1 MKLKS
6 IPLKTLAELD
16 IQREA
21 GHLAAL
27 TLKRV
32 AAMVSPGI
40 TTRELDDY
48 AGLTMRMLGVTSAFL
63 NYMGYPAQCCI
74 SINEQVIHG
83 IPGPRTI
90 QEGDV
95 VSIDVGVWHR
105 DFVGDN
111 AVTLMVGACSP
122 DVHRLVDG
130 TRKAL
135 EAGVAQCRP
144 GNRLGDVSHAIEVVA
159 NEHRLGIVREFVGH
173 GCGRALHEEPQIP
186 NFGSSGRGPILRP
199 GMVLCLE
206 PMLNL
211 GARAVK
217 TLDDGWTIVTRDGK
231 PSAHFEH
238 MVAITEAGP
247 EILTPR

>member
-1 MKLKS
+1 MKS
-6 IPLKTLAELD
+6 IPIKTAAELD

-21 GHLAAL
+21 GRRAAL
-27 TLKRV
+27 TLRRV
-32 AAMVSPGI
+32 AEMVKPGV
-40 TTRELDDY
+40 TTQELDDY
-48 AGLTMRMLGVTSAFL
+48 AGLTMKMLGVTSAFL
-63 NYMGYPAQCCI
+63 DYMGYPAQCCI

-83 IPGPRTI
+83 IPGARKI
-90 QEGDV
+90 KDGDV
-95 VSIDVGVWHR
+95 VSLDVGVWYR
-105 DFVGDN
+105 DFIGDN
-111 AVTLMVGACSP
+111 AMTLIVGDCSP
-122 DVHRLVDG
+122 DVRRLLTG
-130 TRKAL
+130 TAKAL
-135 EAGVAQCRP
+135 DAGIAQCKV

-186 NFGSSGRGPILRP
+186 NYGSSGRGPILQR

-217 TLDDGWTIVTRDGK
+217 TLDDGWTIVARDGK

>member
-1 MKLKS
+1 MKP
-6 IPLKTLAELD
+6 IPIKTPADLEIL
-16 IQREA
+16 REA
-21 GHLAAL
+21 GRLAAQ

-32 AAMVSPGI
+32 ADMVAPGI
-40 TTRELDDY
+40 TTQELDDY

-63 NYMGYPAQCCI
+63 GYMGYPAQCCI
-74 SINEQVIHG
+74 SLNEQVIHG
-83 IPGPRTI
+83 IPGARKI
-90 QEGDV
+90 REGDV

-111 AVTLMVGACSP
+111 AVTLMVGECTP
-122 DVHRLVDG
+122 DVQRLVEG

-135 EAGVAQCRP
+135 AAGVAQCRP
-144 GNRLGDVSHAIEVVA
+144 GNRLGDISHAIEVVA
-159 NEHRLGIVREFVGH
+159 NEHRLGVVRDFVGH

-186 NFGSSGRGPILRP
+186 NYGSSGRGPLLQP

-206 PMLNL
+206 PMFNL
-211 GARAVK
+211 GARAVQ
-217 TLDDGWTIVTRDGK
+217 TLPDGWTIVARDGK

-238 MVAITEAGP
+238 TVAITDAGP